1 MAITRYAGDRFVGLE
16 SEKDILLLQV
26 LDGAHYIATDSVLEY
41 VKVDGSW
48 LQINPF
54 SGTSG
59 SLYFTGDLIVSISSG
74 KTFGKYINGDTIP
87 ASGKTAQEVIEM
99 ALRENL
105 SVTTSLTSSTTIAF
119 NQTAISNILDFSYQV
134 NTLGATASSGLLQYR
149 RGGVGSWATINS
161 GTGTP
166 GSYTHSL
173 TDSNYNTSGFNY
185 RYIVYDSAGSSG
197 SSSLTLTPAAYSAP
211 TASLTVVGNNLVS
224 PESNSKREKG
234 HIDSTLGGT
243 VTRNSANVNLT
254 SYQWQYQLDGAGSW
268 VDIASPVSIGPG
280 TTSIT
285 STGHNN
291 PSLKTAN
298 LLSYR
303 VKIIDAYQTYLSSQV
318 YSSSSS
324 VSFLDLIFY
333 GPTSATPTT
342 SSAVRNLSSRIF
354 TDGSN
359 PFTLNTATTEK
370 IFSAAMPSTLN
381 ISEVLDLDALNA
393 NITSNYVNS
402 SVSVA
407 NYTGDTSSYNV
418 YTMTNAIPYTSSHRH
433 QITRTTAP

>member
-26 LDGAHYIATDSVLEY
+26 LDGAHYIATDSILEY

-48 LQINPF
+48 LLMNDI
-54 SGTSG
+54 SEIID

-74 KTFGKYINGDTIP
+74 KSFGKYINGDTIP
-87 ASGKTAQEVIEM
+87 ASGKSAQAVIQM

-105 SVTTSLTSSTTIAF
+105 SVTTSLTSPTTIAF
-119 NQTAISNILDFSYQV
+119 NQTGINNILNFSYQI
-134 NTLGATASSGLLQYR
+134 NTLGAMVSSASLQYR
-149 RGGVGSWATINS
+149 RNNTGSWATINS
-161 GTGTP
+161 GTGIS

-185 RYIVYDSAGSSG
+185 RYLVYDSAGASG
-197 SSSLTLTPAAYSAP
+197 LSSLTLTPAAYSAP
-211 TASLTVVGNNLVS
+211 TASLTVVGSNLIS
-224 PESNSKREKG
+224 PEVNSKREKG
-234 HIDSTLGGT
+234 HINSTLSGS

-254 SYQWQYQLDGAGSW
+254 SYQWQYRLDNAGSW
-268 VDIASPVSIGPG
+268 VDIGSPVSIGPG

-285 STGHNN
+285 STGHNDS
-291 PSLKTAN
+291 SLKTAVN
-298 LLSYR
+298 LSYR

-324 VSFLDLIFY
+324 VDFVDLIFY
-333 GPTSATPTT
+333 GPTSGTPST
-342 SSAVRNLSSRIF
+342 STAVRNLSSRIF
-354 TDGSN
+354 SDENN
-359 PFTLNTATTEK
+359 PFILNTLTTQK
-370 IFSAAMPSTLN
+370 IFSAAMPLALS

-393 NITSNYVNS
+393 NITANYVNS

-418 YTMTNAIPYTSSHRH
+418 YIMTNAIPYSSNHRH
-433 QITRTTAP
+433 QITSTSV